1 MGKLVG
7 KVALVTGGSRGIGR
21 EVALALAAE
30 GAKVC
35 INFRN
40 NAAAADEVVS
50 MIAEKGGE
58 AFAIQGDV
66 GSLDAIHAMFAEFD
80 GRADGLDILVNN
92 AGIGKM
98 ASIEETGE
106 SLFDLTMQ
114 VNAKGP
120 FFVTQEA
127 LGRMRDG
134 GRIVNLSSMVARTAY
149 ASCIAY
155 AMSKAAVDHF
165 TRSLAQ
171 EVGARGITVNAVA
184 PGATMTDFAPGLF
197 NDPETVQLLAEA
209 AALKRVGQPEDVARV
224 IAFLCGPDGGWVSG
238 QVIEA
243 SGGMHL

>member
-1 MGKLVG
+1 MSKLAG
-7 KVALVTGGSRGIGR
+7 RIALVTGGSRGIGR

-30 GAKVC
+30 GAEVC
-35 INFRN
+35 INYRS
-40 NAAAADEVVS
+40 NAAAADEVVAT
-50 MIAEKGGE
+50 IADRGGQ
-58 AFAIQGDV
+58 AFAVQGDV
-66 GSLDAIHAMFAEFD
+66 GSLDAIHAMFAQFD
-80 GRADGLDILVNN
+80 GMADGLDILVNN
-92 AGIGKM
+92 AGIGEM

-106 SLFDLTMQ
+106 SLFDLTMR

-127 LGRMRDG
+127 LRRMLNG

-197 NDPETVQLLAEA
+197 NDPDTVQVLAEA
-209 AALKRVGQPEDVARV
+209 AALKRVGEPKDIARV
-224 IAFLCGPDGGWVSG
+224 ISFLCGPEGGWVSG